1 MSKAH
6 LIDKYSYFVSRSI
19 PLYAICQVKDLT
31 KLILILGLIEIFLN
45 HIYLITGGVSYVL
58 YKKKLDSSSASH

>member
-1 MSKAH
+1 MTKAH

-19 PLYAICQVKDLT
+19 PLYAVRQVKNLT
-31 KLILILGLIEIFLN
+31 KLVLNLGLIEIFLN

-58 YKKKLDSSSASH
+58 DKKKLDSSSASY